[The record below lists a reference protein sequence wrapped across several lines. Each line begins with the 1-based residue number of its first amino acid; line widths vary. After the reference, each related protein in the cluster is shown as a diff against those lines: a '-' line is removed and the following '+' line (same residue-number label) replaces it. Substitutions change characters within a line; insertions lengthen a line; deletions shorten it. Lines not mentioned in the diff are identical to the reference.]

1 MFSYGNLTRRRV
13 GHLFSDVFQMSLFSF
28 APATPWVI
36 SKCNKED
43 WPSPRAFIDSFIKA
57 AIDCKYLSNITKF
70 CFKAPISQISQLQH
84 DVRQCCIDR
93 PTIEFRLFGAK
104 INNLLN
110 PASVATAVLLVMVL
124 ILCLLHI
131 LCVFHWPV
139 LKAFVCNVF
148 ILGSFGLA
156 LLPAET
162 ARSPDHFKSKL

>member
-1 MFSYGNLTRRRV
+1 MVTCSRTCFKCLSFLLHQPHLGWFPNAIKKTGPARV
-13 GHLFSDVFQMSLFSF
+13 LSSTALSRQRL
-28 APATPWVI
+28 I
-36 SKCNKED
+36 
-43 WPSPRAFIDSFIKA
+43 
-57 AIDCKYLSNITKF
+57 CKYLSNITKF

-110 PASVATAVLLVMVL
+110 PASVATAVLLVMGL